1 MPRSFPPATIDFG
14 LIVDKDLTM
23 SGQRVSQR
31 EEAHAPLE
39 FQGATLRALR
49 QRKTLTLRDLARRLG
64 VTYQAVHNWEKGIND
79 PSAELLPV
87 IAQELACEIGDL
99 YLKPAPFSRP
109 ITQVS
114 VADQD
119 FLEQLFAALLL
130 EGVPRQSAEEAR
142 DLAARLVT
150 EARTPP
156 DHATGVSAAAE
167 ALIRVRTLL
176 RQRKR

>member
-1 MPRSFPPATIDFG
+1 
-14 LIVDKDLTM
+14 M
-23 SGQRVSQR
+23 SQKGETYDRLV
-31 EEAHAPLE
+31 
-39 FQGATLRALR
+39 FQGTTLKSLR
-49 QRKTLTLRDLARRLG
+49 QRQRLTLRVLAQRLG

-87 IAQELACEIGDL
+87 IAQELGCEIGDL
-99 YLKPAPFSRP
+99 YLRTAPPPRMMIDIPA
-109 ITQVS
+109 
-114 VADQD
+114 ADQD
-119 FLEQLFAALLL
+119 FLQELFAALLL
-130 EGVPRQSAEEAR
+130 EGAPRQSAEEAR
-142 DLAARLVT
+142 ELAARLAT